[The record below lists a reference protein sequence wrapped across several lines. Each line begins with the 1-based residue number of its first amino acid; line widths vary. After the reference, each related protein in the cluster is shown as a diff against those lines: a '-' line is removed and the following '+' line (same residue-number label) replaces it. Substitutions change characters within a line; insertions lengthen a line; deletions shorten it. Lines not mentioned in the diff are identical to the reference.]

1 MKENSKASKYTS
13 NNAVTIKKP
22 KLLNTHPKEFKIVK
36 KTKIKA
42 NKKKLVSEF
51 ETSKSLNKNNDINY
65 ETEDSKFNKVENST
79 KEAKHSKNE
88 FISCNSSKDNT
99 KETLIENTTNIKFT
113 DITNDSE
120 SEYVPSDEQIDSGTY
135 YH

>member
-1 MKENSKASKYTS
+1 MKENSKASEYTI
-13 NNAVTIKKP
+13 NKAITIKKS

-36 KTKIKA
+36 KKKIKP

-51 ETSKSLNKNNDINY
+51 ETSKGLNKNNDINY
-65 ETEDSKFNKVENST
+65 ETEDSKFNQVENST

-99 KETLIENTTNIKFT
+99 KETLIENTTNVKFA